1 MTPQSS
7 KPIWEGDVDIVVE
20 SSAAADKASDAILE
34 MEDVHAAYHGDI
46 SVLNGLSLKA
56 RRGLITGIIGP
67 NGAGKST
74 ALKTIYGFLR
84 PTRGEVR
91 HKGDRINGIP
101 PFEMVSR
108 GVSFVPQ
115 SRSLFNGLSVEDN
128 LRLGG
133 WQIRKDS
140 ARMSAALERAY
151 DMFPILKDKR
161 RDAAGSMSGGQ
172 QRFLELARAL
182 IVDPEVIFLDE
193 PTAMIAPRLSRELY
207 EFIARLPD
215 EGITVVLVDQNVR
228 QCAAV
233 SDYLY
238 VLDLGTNR
246 AEGTSASFGDDENLK
261 AMIQEWLDY
270 QID

>member
-1 MTPQSS
+1 MMPRLS
-7 KPIWEGDVDIVVE
+7 KPILEGDVDTKAV
-20 SSAAADKASDAILE
+20 SSATNDEVGDAILE
-34 MEDVHAAYHGDI
+34 MENVHAAYHGDI

-56 RRGLITGIIGP
+56 RRGMITGIIGP

-74 ALKTIYGFLR
+74 ALKTMYGFLR

-91 HKGDRINGIP
+91 HKGERINGIAP
-101 PFEMVSR
+101 SEMVSR

-115 SRSLFNGLSVEDN
+115 SRSLFNELSVEDN

-133 WQIRKDS
+133 WQIRKDG
-140 ARMSAALERAY
+140 ARMAAALERAY
-151 DMFPILKDKR
+151 EMFPILKDKR
-161 RDAAGSMSGGQ
+161 LDTAGSMSGGQ

-182 IVDPEVIFLDE
+182 IVDPEVVFLDE

-207 EFIARLPD
+207 DFISGLPKK
-215 EGITVVLVDQNVR
+215 GITVVLVDQNVR

-238 VLDLGTNR
+238 VLDLGANR
-246 AEGTSASFGDDENLK
+246 AEGTRASFGDDEDLK

>member
-1 MTPQSS
+1 MDTTVEPSTTDDKS
-7 KPIWEGDVDIVVE
+7 IDV
-20 SSAAADKASDAILE
+20 ILE
-34 MEDVHAAYHGDI
+34 MEGVHAAYHGDI
-46 SVLNGLSLKA
+46 SVLNGLSMKV
-56 RRGLITGIIGP
+56 RRGMITGIIGP

-74 ALKTIYGFLR
+74 ALKTMYGFLR
-84 PTRGEVR
+84 PTRGEIR
-91 HKGDRINGIP
+91 HKGVRINGAP
-101 PFEMVSR
+101 PSDMVSR

-115 SRSLFNGLSVEDN
+115 SRSLFNELSVEDN

-133 WQIRKDS
+133 WQIRKDK
-140 ARMSAALERAY
+140 ARMEAALERAY

-161 RDAAGSMSGGQ
+161 KDMAGSMSGGQ
-172 QRFLELARAL
+172 QRFLELARAMV
-182 IVDPEVIFLDE
+182 IDPEVVFLDE

-207 EFIARLPD
+207 DFISALP
-215 EGITVVLVDQNVR
+215 EKGITVVLVDQNVR

-246 AEGTSASFGDDENLK
+246 AEGTSTSFGDDEGLK